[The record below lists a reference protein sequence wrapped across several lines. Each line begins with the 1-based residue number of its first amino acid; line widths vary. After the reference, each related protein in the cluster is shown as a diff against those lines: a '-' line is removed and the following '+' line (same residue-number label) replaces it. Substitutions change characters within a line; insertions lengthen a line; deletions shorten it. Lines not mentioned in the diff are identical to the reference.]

1 MKNPL
6 TFLLFPVAIA
16 ALANT
21 TPGIPPFDADCPAN
35 VTVHADQ
42 DGPVLINNKEAE
54 TKAVDDRHFETTG
67 SGVTI
72 SISLAEDDS
81 VVVSATS
88 KSGKVMCQS
97 VED

>member
-1 MKNPL
+1 MEACNEKP
-6 TFLLFPVAIA
+6 
-16 ALANT
+16 
-21 TPGIPPFDADCPAN
+21 PGIPPFDADCPAN

-54 TKAVDDRHFETTG
+54 TKAVDDRHFEATG

-72 SISLAEDDS
+72 SISLAKDDS
-81 VVVSATS
+81 VLVSATS
-88 KSGKVMCQS
+88 KSGKVDCPS